1 MCYTK
6 IKKMVHMMK
15 KFIESLEII
24 EDKRQSSKVR
34 HKIQDVIV
42 VVLMGTLANANTW
55 EEIEI
60 FAEAHEEFL
69 KQYIQLENGIPS
81 HDTMQRVMGMIEPEY
96 LEKIQNQWHEMCET
110 DEMQK
115 IQKVICIDGRTMRG
129 NAGKNR
135 KANHIVTAW
144 CDESGYSIGE
154 KKVDEKSN
162 EIKAIPDLLETIKI
176 KGNVITI
183 DAMGTQTNI
192 AEKIKNKGADYVLS
206 VKENQKIC
214 IRK

>member
-1 MCYTK
+1 
-6 IKKMVHMMK
+6 MMK

-34 HKIQDVIV
+34 HKIQDVI
-42 VVLMGTLANANTW
+42 
-55 EEIEI
+55 
-60 FAEAHEEFL
+60 
-69 KQYIQLENGIPS
+69 
-81 HDTMQRVMGMIEPEY
+81 
-96 LEKIQNQWHEMCET
+96 
-110 DEMQK
+110 
-115 IQKVICIDGRTMRG
+115 CIDGKTMRG

-144 CDESGYSIGE
+144 CDESGYSLGE

-192 AEKIKNKGADYVLS
+192 AEKIKNKGADYVLL
-206 VKENQKIC
+206 VKESQKNLYKEIKDYLNLKRY
-214 IRK
+214 IIFQRRNNSLPRWKR